1 MRDSFIIYRSFYEA
15 IVDLPTE
22 AQAQVWN
29 AICEYSLNFNEPQLT
44 GIAKTVFTLIRP
56 QLEANIK
63 RYTNGKKQDGSK
75 LKASEKQNGSKTE
88 AKEKQSRSKT
98 EANKNVNV
106 NVNVNENENV
116 KGKRSAPAPTLEEV
130 QNFFKENGY
139 SVEIATKAYHYYA
152 EAGWKDSR
160 GEPVRAWKQ
169 KMRGVWFRDEHKP
182 QAPKEVVLPTHYNPA
197 IGDVPAVWQ
206 PADQYRPA

>member
-15 IVDLPTE
+15 IVDLPTD

-29 AICEYSLNFNEPQLT
+29 AICEYSLNFNEPHLT

-75 LKASEKQNGSKTE
+75 LKASEKQN
-88 AKEKQSRSKT
+88 RSKT
-98 EANKNVNV
+98 EANEKQKGSKAEANENENVNV
-106 NVNVNENENV
+106 NENV

-130 QNFFKENGY
+130 QTFFKENGY

-169 KMRGVWFRDEHKP
+169 KMRGVWFREEHKP
-182 QAPKEVVLPTHYNPA
+182 QAPKEIVLPTNYNPA

-206 PADQYRPA
+206 AADKYRPA